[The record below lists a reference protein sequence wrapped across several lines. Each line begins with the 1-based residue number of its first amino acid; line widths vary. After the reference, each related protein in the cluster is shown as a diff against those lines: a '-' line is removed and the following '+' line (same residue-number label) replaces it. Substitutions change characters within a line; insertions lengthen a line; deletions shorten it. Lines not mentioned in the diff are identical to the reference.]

1 MRRGQ
6 SWFVA
11 RGFSDG
17 LTCMFYRVLLFGCF
31 HVANPCCHQSS
42 WWCICWHGA
51 FLAYRDFICSPAMTP
66 TEIDLVVRRLMVV
79 QAPKESQ
86 LHSENLLCAA
96 TCLTNCSFQLSLT
109 EDFTLLVLLCS
120 WMPYKYDEDGWDL
133 LDYFCGVGKV
143 GTLALKAG
151 YQAAL
156 FDLNFEPAPTER
168 STSQR
173 KSKRPA
179 RSKFDCNGEVGF
191 SFPGHI
197 H

>member
-1 MRRGQ
+1 
-6 SWFVA
+6 
-11 RGFSDG
+11 
-17 LTCMFYRVLLFGCF
+17 
-31 HVANPCCHQSS
+31 
-42 WWCICWHGA
+42 
-51 FLAYRDFICSPAMTP
+51 
-66 TEIDLVVRRLMVV
+66 
-79 QAPKESQ
+79 
-86 LHSENLLCAA
+86 
-96 TCLTNCSFQLSLT
+96 
-109 EDFTLLVLLCS
+109 
-120 WMPYKYDEDGWDL
+120 MPYKYDEDGWDL

-191 SFPGHI
+191 SFPGDI